1 MVSAAPMAQKESS
14 RCDDRRGARHL
25 PAPRGL
31 PCAVSRYGT
40 RNPYST
46 ISLFSPFSF
55 VFALDFVFAF
65 CAGWDKFTFA
75 DPWSD
80 IPSVLYL
87 GTALVLLVL
96 GVAFLIAGV
105 GALRS

>member
-1 MVSAAPMAQKESS
+1 MVSAAPVAPEKSAYCHDS
-14 RCDDRRGARHL
+14 RGARHL
-25 PAPRGL
+25 PAARGL
-31 PCAVSRYGT
+31 PCAVSRY
-40 RNPYST
+40 YST
-46 ISLFSPFSF
+46 ISLFSPFL
-55 VFALDFVFAF
+55 FAPDFCFAI
-65 CAGWDKFTFA
+65 CAGWDKFTFT

-96 GVAFLIAGV
+96 GVAFLVAGV